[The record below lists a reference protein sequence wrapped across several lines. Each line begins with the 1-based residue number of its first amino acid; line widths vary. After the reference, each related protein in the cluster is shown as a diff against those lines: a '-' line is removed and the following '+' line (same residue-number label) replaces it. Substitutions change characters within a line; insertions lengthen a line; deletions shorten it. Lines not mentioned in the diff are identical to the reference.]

1 METASR
7 PLRSPWRRLC
17 RFMCREQGTKD
28 AAMVTLV
35 AIVVGALALQL
46 GLGRIG
52 PGPARGEAPVASLR
66 T

>member
-1 METASR
+1 METALR
-7 PLRSPWRRLC
+7 PLGSPWRRLC

-46 GLGRIG
+46 GLGG
-52 PGPARGEAPVASLR
+52 YLQGPARHEIARASIR
-66 T
+66 A